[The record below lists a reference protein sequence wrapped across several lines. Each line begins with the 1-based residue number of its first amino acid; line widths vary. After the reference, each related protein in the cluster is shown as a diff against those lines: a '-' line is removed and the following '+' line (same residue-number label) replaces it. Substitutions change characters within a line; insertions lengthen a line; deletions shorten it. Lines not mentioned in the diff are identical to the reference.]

1 MSMKRTGA
9 GGEGYSVM
17 KKDHYETTMGN
28 TGVADTKYAKSDT
41 NNEPE
46 LKASV
51 NALTGYVKSHRM
63 KY

>member
-1 MSMKRTGA
+1 MKRTG
-9 GGEGYSVM
+9 GGIGFAAT
-17 KKDHYETTMGN
+17 KKDHSEKSLGN
-28 TGVADTKYAKSDT
+28 INVADTKYAKSQID
-41 NNEPE
+41 NEPE

>member
-1 MSMKRTGA
+1 MKRTG

-17 KKDHYETTMGN
+17 KKDHFEKNLGQVD
-28 TGVADTKYAKSDT
+28 VADTKYAKSDV

-51 NALTGYVKSHRM
+51 DNLTRYVKNHRM